1 MLANTLLTI
10 LHLGCF
16 SFSLFFFVFSIL
28 CFVSFYYTFSCQA
41 IHSHFFKKVAHLLA
55 TVAGACQISV
65 PTSTGL
71 TEVRVQVPFRTKP
84 LEFFPPYCLS
94 SAHDCEDHFH
104 WNCFNLQ
111 IKSMSLMYSLYQEC
125 LWIQYYNSPLYL
137 NPIIGKQD
145 GSCLN
150 CVNTFHLS
158 LLVLLMKILPG
169 CPHEN
174 FGHFVQLPLAPHS
187 PR

>member
-1 MLANTLLTI
+1 MCCTHQIKWPNANLRWEADLKCMRKPLSINKPPLNKQNKLILCRHAGKYTLNNFTPWVFFFL
-10 LHLGCF
+10 
-16 SFSLFFFVFSIL
+16 SFFFVFSIL

-71 TEVRVQVPFRTKP
+71 TEVRVQVPFRTNP

-125 LWIQYYNSPLYL
+125 LWIQ
-137 NPIIGKQD
+137 
-145 GSCLN
+145 
-150 CVNTFHLS
+150 
-158 LLVLLMKILPG
+158 
-169 CPHEN
+169 
-174 FGHFVQLPLAPHS
+174 
-187 PR
+187 